1 LIADWENEKVRLLI
15 VEDDRDLNRQLS
27 AALEQAGYVVD
38 RAFDGEEGH
47 FLGDTEPYDAVI
59 LDIGLPKKD
68 GIAVLEEWRRAGR
81 VMPVLILTAR
91 DRWSDK
97 VNGFD
102 AGADDYV
109 AKPFHM
115 EEVLARLRALMRRA
129 TGHATDELVCG
140 SVKVDTRAGRVI
152 VDGNP
157 VRLTSHEYRL
167 LSYLMHHSG
176 RIVSRAELVEHLYD
190 QDFDRDS
197 NTIEVFVG
205 RLRKK
210 LGLDVIQTVRGLGY
224 MAAPAYAPAV
234 GSASAAKSEP

>member
-1 LIADWENEKVRLLI
+1 MRLLVI
-15 VEDDRDLNRQLS
+15 EDDKDINRQLV
-27 AALEQAGYVVD
+27 AALEQAGYAVD
-38 RAFDGEEGH
+38 TAFDGEEGH
-47 FLGDTEPYDAVI
+47 FLGDTEPYDAIV

-68 GIAVLEEWRRAGR
+68 GLTVLEQWRRDGR
-81 VMPVLILTAR
+81 KTPVLLLTAR

-97 VNGFD
+97 VQGFD

-115 EEVLARLRALMRRA
+115 EEVLARLRALVRRA
-129 TGHATDELVCG
+129 AGHATAEFTCG
-140 SVKVDTRAGRVI
+140 PVRLDTRSGRVV

-167 LSYLMHHSG
+167 LAYMMHHSG
-176 RIVSRAELVEHLYD
+176 RIVSRTELVEHLYD

-197 NTIEVFVG
+197 NTVEVFVG

-210 LGLDVIQTVRGLGY
+210 LGVEIIQTIRGLGY
-224 MAAPAYAPAV
+224 LIAAPGEPPAAP
-234 GSASAAKSEP
+234 GR